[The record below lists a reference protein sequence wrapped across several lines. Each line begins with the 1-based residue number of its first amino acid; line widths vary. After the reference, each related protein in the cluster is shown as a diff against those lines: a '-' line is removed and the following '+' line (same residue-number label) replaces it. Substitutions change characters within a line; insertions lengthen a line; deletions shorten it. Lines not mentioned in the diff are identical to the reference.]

1 MPLGKTEIDYFSDPE
16 KFYRVVRGQDVIDD
30 IIESGK
36 IRTSGSPTYK
46 GAGNIEAQPGKV
58 NLSGRPTSY
67 PSFSKGNVNLDYALG
82 DPEHY
87 IIESSDKSIRP
98 STMGRHGKG
107 STHFP
112 VDEAGN
118 PIKEFDAKKT
128 KIFKHV
134 GDGQYETVGLKGTGM
149 GPNFEIA
156 PEFRGTIKV
165 PPRPQPSESQRMAE
179 MAQKRL
185 REEQAVLNS
194 QIARKKKASDLLQS
208 LKDLET
214 YGGDLEKYPGGIE
227 GQAAKKARGTLMT
240 YGNKLAELPGE
251 GSALEKIRN
260 NLLVSKYGKK
270 EVALPPAENTVIDV
284 KATPVK
290 SKATGLGKYAS
301 GIVGGLARGLAEAP
315 KYEFLNP
322 PSAGPSDPNDPVYQF
337 ERGLISQA
345 EFNRRMGK

>member
-36 IRTSGSPTYK
+36 IRTLGSPSYRGT
-46 GAGNIEAQPGKV
+46 NPHLM
-58 NLSGRPTSY
+58 LSEHPSLTDRIKSRPTFY
-67 PSFSKGNVNLDYALG
+67 PSFSKGSVNLDYASG

-87 IIESSDKSIRP
+87 IIESNDKSIRP

-112 VDEAGN
+112 TDEAGN

-134 GDGQYETVGLKGTGM
+134 GDGQYETVRLKG
-149 GPNFEIA
+149 
-156 PEFRGTIKV
+156 
-165 PPRPQPSESQRMAE
+165 
-179 MAQKRL
+179 
-185 REEQAVLNS
+185 
-194 QIARKKKASDLLQS
+194 
-208 LKDLET
+208 
-214 YGGDLEKYPGGIE
+214 
-227 GQAAKKARGTLMT
+227 
-240 YGNKLAELPGE
+240 
-251 GSALEKIRN
+251 
-260 NLLVSKYGKK
+260 
-270 EVALPPAENTVIDV
+270 
-284 KATPVK
+284 
-290 SKATGLGKYAS
+290 TGLGKYA
-301 GIVGGLARGLAEAP
+301 VGLVEGLARGLAEAP

-345 EFNRRMGK
+345 EFNRRMGI